1 MVCGF
6 DYITKAASSFVDLQ
20 VRVINRCTGGIIV
33 FMILIIPPQHLHV
46 SFGRSLTQASALFGL
61 IPVRY

>member
-1 MVCGF
+1 LYGR
-6 DYITKAASSFVDLQ
+6 D
-20 VRVINRCTGGIIV
+20 INLCNGGIIV

-46 SFGRSLTQASALFGL
+46 IFGRSLTQASALFGL